1 MENLKYLH
9 IYSDKCWCESDTF
22 KGTPN
27 TIVLTDE
34 QYEQLGKTLEF
45 CNGQLVEM
53 TEEEKN
59 KQMTASSTPKSTIE

>member
-1 MENLKYLH
+1 MENLKYIHL
-9 IYSDKCWCESDTF
+9 YSDTCWCESGTF

-34 QYEQLGKTLEF
+34 QYAQLGKTLKFE
-45 CNGQLVEM
+45 NGKIAVM

-59 KQMTASSTPKSTIE
+59 KQITVPNAPKSTIE

>member
-1 MENLKYLH
+1 MKYIHL
-9 IYSDKCWCESDTF
+9 YDDNSYCESQSF

-45 CNGQLVEM
+45 RNGQLVTKVQEV
-53 TEEEKN
+53 N
-59 KQMTASSTPKSTIE
+59 NYASTIY

>member
-1 MENLKYLH
+1 MKYIHLYND
-9 IYSDKCWCESDTF
+9 IAYCMSDSF

-34 QYEQLGKTLEF
+34 QYSELGKTLKFE
-45 CNGQLVEM
+45 NGQLTEM

-59 KQMTASSTPKSTIE
+59 KQMTAPNAPKSTIE

>member
-1 MENLKYLH
+1 MKYIH
-9 IYSDKCWCESDTF
+9 IYSENAYCESDSF

-45 CNGQLVEM
+45 RNGQLVEM
-53 TEEEKN
+53 TKEVT
-59 KQMTASSTPKSTIE
+59 Q

>member
-1 MENLKYLH
+1 MKYIHL
-9 IYSDKCWCESDTF
+9 YNNNSYCESSSF

-45 CNGQLVEM
+45 HNGQLVAMVQEVNYAG
-53 TEEEKN
+53 TVH
-59 KQMTASSTPKSTIE
+59 

>member
-1 MENLKYLH
+1 MKYIHL
-9 IYSDKCWCESDTF
+9 YSDYSYCESSSF

-45 CNGQLVEM
+45 RDGQLVAKVQEVN
-53 TEEEKN
+53 EN
-59 KQMTASSTPKSTIE
+59 ASTVY

>member
-1 MENLKYLH
+1 MKYIHL
-9 IYSDKCWCESDTF
+9 YDDNSYCESQSF

-34 QYEQLGKTLEF
+34 QYEQLEKTLEF
-45 CNGQLVEM
+45 RDGQLAVI

-59 KQMTASSTPKSTIE
+59 KQMTAPNAPKSTIE

>member
-1 MENLKYLH
+1 MKYIH
-9 IYSDKCWCESDTF
+9 IYNDNSYCVSSSF

-45 CNGQLVEM
+45 RNGQLVEK
-53 TEEEKN
+53 TEE
-59 KQMTASSTPKSTIE
+59 A